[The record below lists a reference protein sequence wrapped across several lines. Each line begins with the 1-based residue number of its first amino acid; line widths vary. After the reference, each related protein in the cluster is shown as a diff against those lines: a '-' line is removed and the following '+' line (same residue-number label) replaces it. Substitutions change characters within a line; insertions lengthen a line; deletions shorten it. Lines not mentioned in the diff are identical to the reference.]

1 MIRFANIHFLYLL
14 VLIPLLVI
22 FFLLAFKFKKRAM
35 QQFASL
41 ELLEKLARST
51 SIKKQIVKV
60 LLLVLAIA
68 SLIVAIARPQI
79 GTKLEKVKREGLDI
93 VVAVDVSKSMLA
105 EDIKPN
111 RLEKAKHEIS
121 NFIDI
126 LEGDRIA
133 LVAFAGEAFV
143 QCPLTLDYGA
153 ARIFL
158 SIIDTDLIPTRGTA
172 IGNAIKKGI
181 ETFNTKSKKNKVM
194 VLITD
199 GEDHTGTAMKY
210 AEQAEKE
217 GIVIY
222 TVGLG
227 SPDGVPIPIYDERG
241 RRVGFK
247 KDENGEVVITKLDE
261 VTLEKIALQT
271 NGKYYRASPGEEELD
286 EIFKKISG
294 MEKQTLE
301 SREFTQFEERFQY
314 FLGFALLLL
323 VIEIIITDR
332 KKVKKD
338 WRGRFE

>member
-158 SIIDTDLIPTRGTA
+158 SIIDTDLIPTPGTA